1 MSDERATD
9 EKGRPLDYMT
19 EFQLYCGVKKQFP
32 NRTILNIPSQ
42 HLSYNVKKCLDRVA
56 EENTS
61 KNIGC
66 WGKKK

>member
-19 EFQLYCGVKKQFP
+19 EFGLYCGVKKQFP
-32 NRTILNIPSQ
+32 NRTILNTPSQ
-42 HLSYNVKKCLDRVA
+42 HLSYNVKKSLDRVA
-56 EENTS
+56 ENNAS
-61 KNIGC
+61 KNAGC

>member
-19 EFQLYCGVKKQFP
+19 EFGLYCGVKKQFP
-32 NRTILNIPSQ
+32 NRTVLTTPSQ
-42 HLSYNVKKCLDRVA
+42 HLSYNVKKSLDRVA
-56 EENTS
+56 ENNAS
-61 KNIGC
+61 KNAGC

>member
-19 EFQLYCGVKKQFP
+19 EFGLYCGVKKQFP
-32 NRTILNIPSQ
+32 NRTVLTTPSQ
-42 HLSYNVKKCLDRVA
+42 HLSYDVKKSLDRVA
-56 EENTS
+56 EKNAS
-61 KNIGC
+61 KNAGC

>member
-19 EFQLYCGVKKQFP
+19 EFGLFCGAYKQFP
-32 NRTILNIPSQ
+32 NRTVLTTPSQ
-42 HLSYNVKKCLDRVA
+42 HLSYDVKKSHDRVA
-56 EENTS
+56 EKNAS
-61 KNIGC
+61 KNAGC

>member
-1 MSDERATD
+1 MSDKWQTD

-56 EENTS
+56 EENTN
-61 KNIGC
+61 KNTGC

>member
-1 MSDERATD
+1 MSDGRATD

-42 HLSYNVKKCLDRVA
+42 QLSYNVKKCLDRVA